1 VSAFADHLW
10 QSTLF
15 CLAAGLST
23 WILRKYPAR
32 VRYWLWF
39 AATVKFL
46 IPFSLLLGIGSHL
59 AWMPNSAVMNRGLYL
74 AANQIGQPFTQPPVS
89 LGGSALATIVSS
101 TLPQRLP
108 AQLAGVWFCGFGVI
122 LSAWYLRWRR
132 MSVAIRKA
140 VPLHDGREVRVLRRM
155 ERIAGIQRP
164 IAMFLCTA
172 SLEPG
177 IFGVVAPVLL
187 WPKGISAH
195 LEDAHLEAVVAHEV
209 WHVRRRDNLAGAL
222 HMVVEALFWFH
233 PLVWWVGARLVDE
246 RERACDEKVLDMGS
260 ERRVYAESILK
271 TCQFCAGFSLACL
284 SGVTGADLKKRIV
297 AIMTGRVP
305 HELSFCRKVLLG
317 AAGLAALAL
326 PILLGTL
333 NAASARAAP
342 SAFEVLQS
350 SRDTAADTPMLQLLR
365 AASIP
370 GATCPNST
378 PPADPFTSIKGDRG
392 SLQ

>member
-1 VSAFADHLW
+1 MSAVADHLW

-15 CLAAGLST
+15 CLAAGLLT
-23 WILRKYPAR
+23 WILGNYPAR

-39 AATVKFL
+39 AASLKFL

-59 AWMPNSAVMNRGLYL
+59 AWVPNSAVMNSGLYL
-74 AANQIGQPFTQPPVS
+74 AANEIGQPFTQRPAP
-89 LGGSALATIVSS
+89 LGVSALAAIVSS

-108 AQLAGVWFCGFGVI
+108 ALLAALWFCGFGVV

-132 MSVAIRKA
+132 ISAAIRKA

-177 IFGVVAPVLL
+177 IFGIVAPVLL
-187 WPKGISAH
+187 WPKGISPH
-195 LEDAHLEAVVAHEV
+195 LEDVHLEAVVAHEL

-222 HMVVEALFWFH
+222 HMVVEAMFWFH

-246 RERACDEKVLDMGS
+246 RERACDEKVLEMGS

-271 TCQFCAGFSLACL
+271 TCRFCAGFSLACL

-297 AIMTGRVP
+297 AIMTERVP
-305 HELSFCRKVLLG
+305 HELTFSRKVLLST
-317 AAGLAALAL
+317 AGLATLAL
-326 PILLGTL
+326 PILFGTL
-333 NAASARAAP
+333 NAASARAGP
-342 SAFEVLQS
+342 SAFGALQS

-365 AASIP
+365 AASVP

-378 PPADPFTSIKGDRG
+378 PPADPFTSIKGE